1 MKLPP
6 MRAFRRRHHPLSW
19 KRRWR
24 ILVADWLG
32 REEPP
37 ERVAAAIALG
47 VGVGFSPF
55 IGFHFVIALGLAFLF
70 RLNRLDA
77 VLGQFAGNPWTI
89 PPIFA
94 IGYRL
99 GRALLG
105 DRARSAPPL
114 NWSALAESDLRWV
127 LHPIATVRAV
137 FGGPGFLPRLEA
149 FLIGTTVLAVAF
161 AIASYFVAKALLAL
175 FHRRHPRVAQR
186 AARRRAA
193 LTRRRQKRPTRAG
206 GAA

>member
-1 MKLPP
+1 MKFPVI
-6 MRAFRRRHHPLSW
+6 RAFRRRHHPLSW

-24 ILVADWLG
+24 VMVADWLG

-55 IGFHFVIALGLAFLF
+55 LGFHFVLALGLAFLF
-70 RLNRLDA
+70 RVNRLDA

-89 PPIFA
+89 PPVFA

-99 GRALLG
+99 GRGLLG
-105 DRARSAPPL
+105 DRARNVPPL
-114 NWSALAESDLRWV
+114 NWSALADSDLRWV
-127 LHPIATVRAV
+127 LHPIETVREV

-149 FLIGTTVLAVAF
+149 FLLGTTVLAVAL
-161 AIASYFVAKALLAL
+161 AIASYFAARALLML
-175 FHRRHPRVAQR
+175 FHRRHPHVAER

-193 LTRRRQKRPTRAG
+193 LIRRRQKRQTRAG
-206 GAA
+206 GSA